1 MPRCSDGQFLS
12 LALLLLL
19 TLSRETETVQSFIPP
34 QSITTRSR
42 ITLHRGH
49 RAEIR
54 TMLELLTTGGDV
66 DEHDRATEEESALF
80 QYSSGEPHFR
90 RPVSPGCISPTGIL
104 PPGRRPEDE
113 SRSGV
118 SISDDAPPQ
127 WISLHDDVDWS
138 ILSNAFFVAGGLIY
152 VIGST
157 WDYAMYS
164 AAANPEDLDLHSVLR
179 IHEYVIYQAV
189 WIMGP
194 VVYFL
199 NSVIDVKWALI
210 AKERDVRRRHLEKL
224 LVEMPETP
232 LGKRSG
238 RARIKAAL
246 RRPKMLLK
254 RMRRHIGHRRQLGA
268 ATTFGLGAFLGII
281 AAVCSLL
288 ATDTSL
294 GQGDYLSD
302 WAATLESSSVHM
314 YLVSAIFALWRSPSA
329 NVYSGSSQAGVPWYS
344 NVEYLETLGDVF
356 FGLASFIDVV
366 LQDSTVDD
374 GILWLPIISAVL
386 WTVDALLYLKGD
398 FASLYKEIHSID
410 FGEGIL

>member
-1 MPRCSDGQFLS
+1 
-12 LALLLLL
+12 
-19 TLSRETETVQSFIPP
+19 
-34 QSITTRSR
+34 
-42 ITLHRGH
+42 
-49 RAEIR
+49 
-54 TMLELLTTGGDV
+54 MLELSTTGGDV

-80 QYSSGEPHFR
+80 QYSLGEPHLR
-90 RPVSPGCISPTGIL
+90 RPVSPEYISPAGIL
-104 PPGRRPEDE
+104 PPERRPEGE
-113 SRSGV
+113 SSSRV

-157 WDYAMYS
+157 WDYAMFS

-210 AKERDVRRRHLEKL
+210 VKERDVRRRHLEKL

-238 RARIKAAL
+238 RGRIKAAL
-246 RRPKMLLK
+246 MRPKMLLK

-268 ATTFGLGAFLGII
+268 ATTFGMAAFLGII

-294 GQGDYLSD
+294 SQGDYLSE
-302 WAATLESSSVHM
+302 WAATLESASVHM

-329 NVYSGSSQAGVPWYS
+329 NVSSGSSQAGVPWYS

-356 FGLASFIDVV
+356 FGSASFIDVV

-398 FASLYKEIHSID
+398 FASLYKDIHSID

>member
-1 MPRCSDGQFLS
+1 
-12 LALLLLL
+12 
-19 TLSRETETVQSFIPP
+19 
-34 QSITTRSR
+34 
-42 ITLHRGH
+42 
-49 RAEIR
+49 
-54 TMLELLTTGGDV
+54 
-66 DEHDRATEEESALF
+66 
-80 QYSSGEPHFR
+80 
-90 RPVSPGCISPTGIL
+90 
-104 PPGRRPEDE
+104 
-113 SRSGV
+113 
-118 SISDDAPPQ
+118 
-127 WISLHDDVDWS
+127 
-138 ILSNAFFVAGGLIY
+138 
-152 VIGST
+152 
-157 WDYAMYS
+157 
-164 AAANPEDLDLHSVLR
+164 
-179 IHEYVIYQAV
+179 
-189 WIMGP
+189 MGP

-210 AKERDVRRRHLEKL
+210 VKERDVRRRHLEKL

-238 RARIKAAL
+238 RGRIKAAL
-246 RRPKMLLK
+246 MRPKMLLK

-268 ATTFGLGAFLGII
+268 ATTFGMAAFLGII

-294 GQGDYLSD
+294 SQGDYLSE
-302 WAATLESSSVHM
+302 WAATLESASVHM

-329 NVYSGSSQAGVPWYS
+329 NVSSGSSQAGVPWYS

-356 FGLASFIDVV
+356 FGSASFIDVV

-398 FASLYKEIHSID
+398 FASLYKDIHSID